1 MPSGRQALG
10 SHGETLAARWY
21 AERGYE
27 ILDRNWRVAEGEID
41 LVVRR
46 DRVLVFC
53 EVKTRTSNR
62 FGAAAEAVTP
72 AKRRRLRRLAIIY
85 LRAQQGPP
93 RRQVLRFDVACVR
106 GAEVEVIEEAF

>member
-1 MPSGRQALG
+1 
-10 SHGETLAARWY
+10 
-21 AERGYE
+21 
-27 ILDRNWRVAEGEID
+27 
-41 LVVRR
+41 
-46 DRVLVFC
+46 
-53 EVKTRTSNR
+53 
-62 FGAAAEAVTP
+62 VTP